1 MKNLK
6 RIISIALCITMIGA
20 MSLTVFADEIENA
33 EPVQEATENVVE
45 QITEDEI
52 TEEETASEQTEAEP
66 AEQTEETVSEQTEA
80 VVPEQAEAVV
90 PEQAETT
97 VPEQSE
103 TALPEQAETTVPE
116 QVVTPEAVNAEIN
129 VAVNGTPIVFE
140 DVKPQVIS
148 ERTFLP
154 FRKVGEA
161 LNAAIAWRALDNT
174 VHFLRNGKSVMMKIG
189 ESTMELR
196 EYEVKNGYFVY
207 TTEAE
212 IVPIDSNNPSITAF
226 ASEGRTMVPVRAIAT
241 ILGADP
247 EKMWNADTRTVNIEI
262 EECKLTLDEKDSA
275 ELIEKWNYVPTTELK
290 TGAVE
295 VTVAGN
301 FEGATPDIGD
311 GVVVKIN
318 GKEQTAANGGACA
331 FDEMKAGTYT
341 VTVENIPEGY
351 ALSSTEEIKVTVEAG
366 KKASVRINL
375 IVAEAKVEAESEAK

>member
-6 RIISIALCITMIGA
+6 RIISITLCVAMLGA
-20 MSLTVFADEIENA
+20 MGLTVFADEIENA

-45 QITEDEI
+45 QITEEEI
-52 TEEETASEQTEAEP
+52 TSEQTEAEP

-80 VVPEQAEAVV
+80 VVPEQAETTV
-90 PEQAETT
+90 PEQAEAVVPEEAEAT

-103 TALPEQAETTVPE
+103 TALPE

-129 VAVNGTPIVFE
+129 VAVNGSPIVFE

-161 LNAAIAWRALDNT
+161 LDAAIAWRALDST

-189 ESTMELR
+189 ENTMELR

-301 FEGATPDIGD
+301 FEGATPNIGD

-375 IVAEAKVEAESEAK
+375 IIAEAKVEAESKAK

>member
-6 RIISIALCITMIGA
+6 RIISIALCVAMLGA
-20 MSLTVFADEIENA
+20 MGLTVFADEIENA

-45 QITEDEI
+45 QITEEEI
-52 TEEETASEQTEAEP
+52 TSEQTEAEP

-80 VVPEQAEAVV
+80 VVPEQAETTV
-90 PEQAETT
+90 PEQAEAVVPEEAEAT

-103 TALPEQAETTVPE
+103 TALPE

-161 LNAAIAWRALDNT
+161 LDAAIAWRALDST

-189 ESTMELR
+189 ENTMELR

-301 FEGATPDIGD
+301 FEGATPNIGD

-375 IVAEAKVEAESEAK
+375 IIAEAKVEAESKAK

>member
-6 RIISIALCITMIGA
+6 RIISITLCVAMLGA
-20 MSLTVFADEIENA
+20 MGLTVFADEIENA

-45 QITEDEI
+45 QITEEEI
-52 TEEETASEQTEAEP
+52 TSEQTEAEP

-80 VVPEQAEAVV
+80 VVPEQAETTV
-90 PEQAETT
+90 PEQAEAVVPEEAEAT

-103 TALPEQAETTVPE
+103 TALPE

-161 LNAAIAWRALDNT
+161 LDAAIAWRALDST

-189 ESTMELR
+189 ENTMELR

-301 FEGATPDIGD
+301 FEGATPNIGD

-375 IVAEAKVEAESEAK
+375 IIAEAKVEAESKAK

>member
-6 RIISIALCITMIGA
+6 RIISITLCVAMLGA
-20 MSLTVFADEIENA
+20 MGLTVFADEIENA

-45 QITEDEI
+45 QITEEEI
-52 TEEETASEQTEAEP
+52 TSEQTEAEP
-66 AEQTEETVSEQTEA
+66 AERTEETVSEQTEA
-80 VVPEQAEAVV
+80 VVPEQAETTV
-90 PEQAETT
+90 PEQAEAVVPEEAEAT

-103 TALPEQAETTVPE
+103 TALPE

-161 LNAAIAWRALDNT
+161 LDAAIAWRALDST

-189 ESTMELR
+189 ENTMELR

-301 FEGATPDIGD
+301 FEGATPNIGD

-375 IVAEAKVEAESEAK
+375 IIAEAKVEAESKAK